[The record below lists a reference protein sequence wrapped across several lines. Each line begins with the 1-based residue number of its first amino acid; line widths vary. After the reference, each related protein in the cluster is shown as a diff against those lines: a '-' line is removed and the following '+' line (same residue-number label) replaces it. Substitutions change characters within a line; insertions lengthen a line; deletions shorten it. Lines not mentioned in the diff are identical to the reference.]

1 MELEI
6 HQDSSFDSDADG
18 KPVRG
23 PRREVRVAQGPFDS
37 DADGERVRRSRRNV
51 YVVKRGEAMAV
62 ASTSA
67 RARDGGAGAATS
79 VPKSSGRD
87 RRHAKTDDAPGTKRY
102 RESRS
107 CDRASQQVN
116 SGRSAKEGTRR
127 PSPRENRREKK
138 APPAAEVKG
147 HRAKDRITRPRTRE
161 VFLEKQPSEAA
172 AVEGQRARD
181 RITRPSTRENRR
193 EDHAPATATVGRSR
207 RTRAARTENRSR
219 TCPVSWCKEE
229 PQRLLEHVLSAHLPE
244 EFRPKPPL
252 TYEVALA
259 RKKYFRAIGQAC
271 SNAMSLWN
279 ITNEARLR
287 LKYELASEELWQEI
301 LMHCS
306 IRGARP
312 PATRILA
319 MFDDEELTLTWRAAA
334 RALSLLSPDEAKAL
348 KKNWEKKSL

>member
-1 MELEI
+1 MELKI

-23 PRREVRVAQGPFDS
+23 PRREVRFAQGPFDS
-37 DADGERVRRSRRNV
+37 DADGERVRRSQRNV
-51 YVVKRGEAMAV
+51 YIVKRGEAMAV

-67 RARDGGAGAATS
+67 KARDGGAGAAGAATS

-87 RRHAKTDDAPGTKRY
+87 RRNALTDDAPGTKRY

-147 HRAKDRITRPRTRE
+147 HRAKDRITRPSTRE
-161 VFLEKQPSEAA
+161 VFLERQSSEAA

-207 RTRAARTENRSR
+207 RTIGAKDARESGDNKS
-219 TCPVSWCKEE
+219 
-229 PQRLLEHVLSAHLPE
+229 
-244 EFRPKPPL
+244 F
-252 TYEVALA
+252 
-259 RKKYFRAIGQAC
+259 I
-271 SNAMSLWN
+271 MSP
-279 ITNEARLR
+279 IA
-287 LKYELASEELWQEI
+287 Q
-301 LMHCS
+301 
-306 IRGARP
+306 
-312 PATRILA
+312 
-319 MFDDEELTLTWRAAA
+319 
-334 RALSLLSPDEAKAL
+334 
-348 KKNWEKKSL
+348 